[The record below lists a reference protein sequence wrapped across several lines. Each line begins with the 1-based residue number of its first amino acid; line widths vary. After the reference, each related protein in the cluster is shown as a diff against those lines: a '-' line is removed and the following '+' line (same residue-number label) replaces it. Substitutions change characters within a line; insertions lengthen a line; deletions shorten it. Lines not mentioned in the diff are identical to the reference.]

1 MKFGLERINEITE
14 KMVKK
19 ELPYIDNI
27 VIGENSSGKSLLL
40 KKFIE
45 KCQQNSNVYF
55 IDAVNRGFDVKKAS
69 KIKDKP
75 EFDMAVLKTR
85 LGEAYF
91 NLADSFSFHG
101 TSTEC
106 AEMIYGNYEED
117 VQKLFYSLTGDK
129 FSIVNGDPLG
139 EVDFGDGKGL
149 LSSGYQEIIR
159 ILLELLYYQD
169 TVIQG
174 HGVNHA
180 WIVVD
185 ELDEFLS
192 PKYSALIM
200 EFLKEK
206 FSWAR
211 WVVATHSCDLV
222 AHTSEANLVILDNN
236 VCEVV
241 DINDYSSISEVQI
254 IFGRLFGE
262 RKVMPSETE
271 EILRHLLNNKING
284 AWGSYEEEWL
294 NKLQKKDLSASQ
306 KIILQQIQ
314 RW

>member
-45 KCQQNSNVYF
+45 RCQQTSNVYF
-55 IDAVNRGFDVKKAS
+55 IDAVNRGFDVKKVS
-69 KIKDKP
+69 KIKNKP

-117 VQKLFYSLTGDK
+117 VQKLFYSLTSDK

-139 EVDFGDGKGL
+139 EVDFGNGKGL
-149 LSSGYQEIIR
+149 LSSGYQAIIR
-159 ILLELLYYQD
+159 ILLELLD
-169 TVIQG
+169 RKS
-174 HGVNHA
+174 
-180 WIVVD
+180 VV
-185 ELDEFLS
+185 
-192 PKYSALIM
+192 
-200 EFLKEK
+200 
-206 FSWAR
+206 
-211 WVVATHSCDLV
+211 
-222 AHTSEANLVILDNN
+222 
-236 VCEVV
+236 
-241 DINDYSSISEVQI
+241 
-254 IFGRLFGE
+254 
-262 RKVMPSETE
+262 
-271 EILRHLLNNKING
+271 
-284 AWGSYEEEWL
+284 
-294 NKLQKKDLSASQ
+294 
-306 KIILQQIQ
+306 
-314 RW
+314 